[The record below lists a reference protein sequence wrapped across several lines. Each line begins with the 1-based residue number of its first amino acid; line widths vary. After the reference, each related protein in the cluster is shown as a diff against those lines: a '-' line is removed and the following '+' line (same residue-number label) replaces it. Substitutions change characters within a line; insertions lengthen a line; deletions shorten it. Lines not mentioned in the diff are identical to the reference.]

1 MSGKVFLVG
10 AGPGSV
16 DLLTLR
22 AARMLQGADVIL
34 YDALIGTDILQ
45 LAKPNARLINVGKRC
60 GKKSLS
66 QDDINAMLVYWAR
79 SGDVVVRLKGGDP
92 GIFGRSAEEAAAL
105 REAGIEFEVVPGV
118 TAACSAAAAAGIS
131 LTDRNV
137 ASQVVFATAHHSDE
151 NSDRNFASA
160 AREGRTLVLYMPGH
174 DYDRIFA
181 KLRSAGVAPDTPCVV
196 VSKIA
201 RPDQQVTFTDLRS
214 LASHA
219 ALPSPSVLII
229 GEVGRQQTAHVDRA
243 ELAQWVRQMSGR
255 ETMKQNDQVANSRA
269 RSRFGVE
276 GMGRFAM

>member
-1 MSGKVFLVG
+1 MSGRVFLVG

-45 LAKPNARLINVGKRC
+45 FAKPNARLINVGKRC

-137 ASQVVFATAHHSDE
+137 ASQVVFATVHHSDE

-201 RPDQQVTFTDLRS
+201 QPDQQVTFTDLRS

-229 GEVGRQQTAHVDRA
+229 GEVARQQTAHADRA
-243 ELAQWVRQMSGR
+243 ELAQWARQLSR
-255 ETMKQNDQVANSRA
+255 QETMKQNGQVAN
-269 RSRFGVE
+269 
-276 GMGRFAM
+276 

>member
-22 AARMLQGADVIL
+22 AARVIENADVIL

-60 GKKSLS
+60 GKKALS
-66 QDDINAMLVYWAR
+66 QEDINDMLIYWAR

-92 GIFGRSAEEAAAL
+92 GIFGRAAEETSAL
-105 REAGIEFEVVPGV
+105 RASNIGFEIIPGV

-137 ASQVVFATAHHSDE
+137 ASQVVFATAHHSEE
-151 NSDRNFASA
+151 NSDRSFASA
-160 AREGRTLVLYMPGH
+160 ARDGRTIVLYMPGR
-174 DYDRIFA
+174 DYERI
-181 KLRSAGVAPDTPCVV
+181 AGELHRAGISLQTPCVI

-201 RPDQQVTFTDLRS
+201 TTDQQVTWTDLHS

-229 GEVGRQQTAHVDRA
+229 GEVARRPGSQAADYIANWSAVAQQDFWAHHEEDRKITA
-243 ELAQWVRQMSGR
+243 
-255 ETMKQNDQVANSRA
+255 
-269 RSRFGVE
+269 
-276 GMGRFAM
+276 

>member
-22 AARMLQGADVIL
+22 AARVIESADVIL
-34 YDALIGTDILQ
+34 YDALIGSDILQ

-60 GKKSLS
+60 GKKALK
-66 QDDINAMLVYWAR
+66 QEDINGMLVYWAR

-92 GIFGRSAEEAAAL
+92 SIFGRAAEEANAL
-105 REAGIEFEVVPGV
+105 RAAHIEFEVVPGV

-131 LTDRNV
+131 LTDRAV

-160 AREGRTLVLYMPGH
+160 AREGRTLVIYMPGH
-174 DYDRIFA
+174 DYERIVGE
-181 KLRSAGVAPDTPCVV
+181 LRRAGLAADTPCVV

-201 RPDQQVTFTDLRS
+201 TGDQQVTWTDLHS
-214 LASHA
+214 LATHA

-229 GEVGRQQTAHVDRA
+229 GEVARHHSQQAADATNIAGWALAAQDHWAHYED
-243 ELAQWVRQMSGR
+243 ER
-255 ETMKQNDQVANSRA
+255 EITV
-269 RSRFGVE
+269 
-276 GMGRFAM
+276 